1 MLIVS
6 EKASKLEYL
15 QYLFAVIA
23 CVKRIWEFFFEYCAL
38 FRKHQLK
45 TYLPKVIYSK
55 YNKISNETCV
65 STHRGF
71 PSNHWAGGCLG
82 PNLTMYEISG

>member
-6 EKASKLEYL
+6 EKATKFKKKYDFIFLYL
-15 QYLFAVIA
+15 YDVIA
-23 CVKRIWEFFFEYCAL
+23 CVKRIWDIFFEYCAL

-65 STHRGF
+65 ST
-71 PSNHWAGGCLG
+71 
-82 PNLTMYEISG
+82 